1 MDCKEEPEHRGSSLR
16 GSRREQERLNRDR
29 DIDPNLLINFIVNY
43 EFCDFFFLS
52 PLTSDCCLLLNCV
65 IVLIMINFSTTWL

>member
-1 MDCKEEPEHRGSSLR
+1 MDCKEESEHRGSSLR
-16 GSRREQERLNRDR
+16 GSSREQERLNRDR
-29 DIDPNLLINFIVNY
+29 DIDPNSLRNFIVNY
-43 EFCDFFFLS
+43 EYCDFVFLS